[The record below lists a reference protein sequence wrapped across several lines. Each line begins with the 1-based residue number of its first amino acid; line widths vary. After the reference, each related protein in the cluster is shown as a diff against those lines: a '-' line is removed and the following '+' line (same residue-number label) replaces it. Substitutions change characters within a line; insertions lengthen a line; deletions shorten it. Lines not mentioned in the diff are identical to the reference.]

1 MGTALGLS
9 RVDSVLAVFILESG
23 RVKPINDRQRPD
35 AGDKRLVQVGQR
47 LRQQLRNSD
56 LVARLGVDEFV
67 IMAAG
72 LVGEAD
78 AQRLGAKLLGAFE
91 LPFTVAGQACRVG
104 LTIGFA
110 LAPHDRRDG
119 GDLLKRADAAM

>member
-1 MGTALGLS
+1 M
-9 RVDSVLAVFILESG
+9 
-23 RVKPINDRQRPD
+23 
-35 AGDKRLVQVGQR
+35 
-47 LRQQLRNSD
+47 
-56 LVARLGVDEFV
+56 

-119 GDLLKRADAAM
+119 GDLLKRADAAMYAGKQAGRHCVRRGGAWVGLAGL